1 MHRLQLE
8 EFFFRNILLCLDR
21 KKFPY
26 NRNIHMRVCL
36 AVLLAVPVLAQNE
49 TFTAKVRP
57 VLAEHCSS
65 CHNPDNPK
73 NKVGFLRAKSDGEML
88 AERGMWHKVSQHLR
102 NRTMPPVANKLGE
115 EQRVFI
121 SQWVA
126 ERLRSTACAQGEQ
139 AGAVTVRRLNR
150 REYRNTIRDL
160 FGIDYAV
167 EDLFPADGSGGEGFD
182 NNGETLF
189 VPPLLMERYLEAAQ
203 QILDRVVIT
212 PSISKTV
219 LVNELLPARNVQKE
233 KSLKLM
239 PGEEVPAKFS
249 VMLDGEYDIRIVI
262 DRPRDREVDVFV
274 AVDGNEPAKLRYQKD
289 ANGGAT
295 SRNATVRL
303 ARGAHSVIA
312 KMGDHPI
319 DFFAIGIQ
327 HRQPV
332 PSSEKRAIHQRLFRL
347 EAGEVPV
354 NPRESARRL
363 LARFLPNAFRRP
375 ATAAEIDKYLA
386 LFDRAAKRGD
396 LFEEAVKLA
405 LKGVLVSPDFLFRVE
420 KPAESAVT
428 AVSDFELASRLS
440 YFLWAT
446 MPDEELFLLA
456 RAGKLHE
463 PEVLAQQVD
472 RMLDDP
478 RSRAFAST
486 FIGQWLGTKDVGG
499 RAAPTVASVQHFYT
513 PDTAADLRE
522 EPVMLFHH
530 ILGENRSLL
539 ELFTA
544 NYTFLTER
552 LVKFYE
558 FEGKVTGVDGNS
570 FRKVKWPDSNRA
582 GILGM
587 GSVLALTSHYQETS
601 PVLRGAWLL
610 DTLLG
615 TPAPA
620 PPADVPPLDP
630 SDKKY
635 KGMTARQKLEKHRS
649 QPSCSACHDMIDP
662 LGFGLENFDWLG
674 RWREREAGQPVDA
687 SGKLPSGETFNGPVE
702 LRNVLLSKK
711 DELARTI
718 AAKTLGYA
726 LGRSL
731 GDADQC
737 TIQHLVDKIG
747 KDGYRARTLVREVVL
762 SAPFR
767 YRAPVVATA
776 IEETQ
781 LSSRPRVF
789 GRAPK

>member
-1 MHRLQLE
+1 
-8 EFFFRNILLCLDR
+8 
-21 KKFPY
+21 
-26 NRNIHMRVCL
+26 MRTCL
-36 AVLLAVPVLAQNE
+36 AALLALPVLAQNE

-212 PSISKTV
+212 PSISRTV
-219 LVNELLPARNVQKE
+219 LINELLPARNVPKE

-303 ARGAHSVIA
+303 ARGSHSVIA

-332 PSSEKRAIHQRLFRL
+332 PSSEKKAIHQRLFRL

-463 PEVLAQQVD
+463 PEVLLQQAG

-478 RSRAFAST
+478 RSRAFANT

-530 ILGENRSLL
+530 ILSENRSLL

-544 NYTFLTER
+544 GYTFLNER

-601 PVLRGAWLL
+601 PVLRGAWVL

-630 SDKKY
+630 SAKQY

-687 SGKLPSGETFNGPVE
+687 SGKLPTGETFNGPVE

-737 TIQHLVDKIG
+737 TIQHLVDKIA

-762 SAPFR
+762 STPFR

>member
-1 MHRLQLE
+1 
-8 EFFFRNILLCLDR
+8 
-21 KKFPY
+21 
-26 NRNIHMRVCL
+26 MRTCL
-36 AVLLAVPVLAQNE
+36 AVLLALPALAQND

-57 VLAEHCSS
+57 ILAEHCSS

-73 NKVGFLRAKSDGEML
+73 NKVGFLRAKTDGEML

-115 EQRVFI
+115 DHRVFI
-121 SQWVA
+121 SRWVA

-219 LVNELLPARNVQKE
+219 LINELLPARNVPKE

-262 DRPRDREVDVFV
+262 DRPRDREVDIFV
-274 AVDGNEPAKLRYQKD
+274 AVDGNEPTKLRYQKD

-303 ARGAHSVIA
+303 ARGSHSVIA

-332 PSSEKRAIHQRLFRL
+332 PSSEKKAIHQRLFRM

-354 NPRESARRL
+354 NPRESARRM
-363 LARFLPNAFRRP
+363 LARFLPNALRRP

-396 LFEEAVKLA
+396 LFEEALKLA

-420 KPAESAVT
+420 KPAQTAVT

-456 RAGKLHE
+456 RAGKLRE
-463 PEVLAQQVD
+463 PEVLAQQVE

-478 RSRAFAST
+478 RSRAFANT

-499 RAAPTVASVQHFYT
+499 RAAPTVSSVQHFYT

-530 ILGENRSLL
+530 ILGENRSLM

-544 NYTFLTER
+544 DYTFLTER

-558 FEGKVTGVDGNS
+558 FEGKVTGVEGNS

-601 PVLRGAWLL
+601 PVLRGAWVL

-687 SGKLPSGETFNGPVE
+687 SGKLPTGETFNGPVE

-737 TIQHLVDKIG
+737 TIQHLVGKIE

-762 SAPFR
+762 STPFR
-767 YRAPVVATA
+767 YRAPVAATA